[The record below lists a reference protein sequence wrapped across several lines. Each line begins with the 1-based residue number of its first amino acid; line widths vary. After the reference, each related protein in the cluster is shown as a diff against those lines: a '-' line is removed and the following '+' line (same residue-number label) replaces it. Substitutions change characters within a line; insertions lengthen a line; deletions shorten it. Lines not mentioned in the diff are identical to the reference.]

1 MITWYDVIVQRQYRM
16 DQREKANRWRQVH
29 QMSQR
34 EATLLHSLLARLG
47 GRLVMWGWRLQAK
60 YGTLTELSKS
70 VRYAK
75 VLRQQYAAPSVS
87 VCRK

>member
-1 MITWYDVIVQRQYRM
+1 MITWYDILVQRQYRK
-16 DQREKANRWRQVH
+16 DQREKADHWRRARQV
-29 QMSQR
+29 SQR

-47 GRLVMWGWRLQAK
+47 GRLVMWGCQLQAK

-75 VLRQQYAAPSVS
+75 VLRQQYATPNVS
-87 VCRK
+87 ACRK